1 MKTLSICLIT
11 LFFCISLF
19 AQQQPAII
27 FKVVGGQN
35 KKIWYKPPQD
45 GQFFPA
51 PILGDTLDANGEL
64 VLTNTEKVAGAYV
77 FHYNKQYRL
86 FVVPGQQYKVTI
98 DIENKENPVTVEAP
112 EQEGQLE
119 LLKLAW
125 DYSQTAGMRLYRT
138 DSIYANNKQKVLH
151 SMDSCLKPF
160 EQLYAQH
167 KLSKPFY
174 TYAKT
179 CIKNYYATVLAT
191 TLTMPVRNAVF
202 HKDSVGYDAAKLKQL
217 DEHWR
222 DLLKLSDITDPAS
235 MATDTYNEYFYLYNQ
250 FYLSY
255 FSYQMKGKK
264 IVKGSDNEDLKFIN
278 VELQFTKEPLR
289 EYLLASSL
297 KILLIEDRFQIYIP
311 DLYAEFTSQ
320 YPHSRYIKYLSDG
333 VEKVKTFYVASK
345 IDFTAGQRFVSNQDS
360 INSVDELLSGFK
372 GKTLYLDIWATWC
385 GPCKAQFAF
394 RSELDGFLK
403 SKGVEVLYVSLD
415 KAGVEERW
423 KNMIK
428 YYKLEGYHIMGSE
441 KLAKDI
447 QKVFANGKG
456 ISIPHYAICKD
467 GKIILADAKA
477 PSDKEVL
484 YKQIGSVL

>member
-1 MKTLSICLIT
+1 MKTLSIWLIT
-11 LFFCISLF
+11 LFFSTSLF
-19 AQQQPAII
+19 AQQQPTII

-35 KKIWYKPPQD
+35 KKIWYTRPVD

-51 PILGDTLDANGEL
+51 LPVGDTLDANGEL
-64 VLTNTEKVAGAYV
+64 VLTNAEKVAGAYI
-77 FHYNKQYRL
+77 FHYKNQYRLYVVPGKQYR
-86 FVVPGQQYKVTI
+86 VTI
-98 DIENKENPVTVEAP
+98 DIENKENPITVDAP
-112 EQEGQLE
+112 EQEGQLA
-119 LLKLAW
+119 LLKLSW
-125 DYSQTAGMRLYRT
+125 EFSQTAGMRLYRN
-138 DSIYANNKQKVLH
+138 DSVYANNKQKVLQ

-174 TYAKT
+174 TYAKS

-191 TLTMPVRNAVF
+191 TLTMPVMHAVF

-222 DLLKLSDITDPAS
+222 EVLNLSDITDPAS
-235 MATDTYNEYFYLYNQ
+235 MATDTYNEYFYFYNV

-255 FSYQMKGKK
+255 LSYQMKGNK
-264 IVKGSDNEDLKFIN
+264 IVKGTDNENLKYDNIARH
-278 VELQFTKEPLR
+278 FTKEPLR

-297 KILLIEDRFQIYIP
+297 KTLLIEDRFQKYIP
-311 DLYAEFTSQ
+311 DLYVEFTNK
-320 YPHSRYIKYLSDG
+320 YPRSRYIKYLADG

-345 IDFTAGQRFVSNQDS
+345 TEFTAGQRFVSNQDS
-360 INSVDELLSGFK
+360 IQSVDELLSGFK
-372 GKTLYLDIWATWC
+372 GKTLYIDLWATWC
-385 GPCKAQFAF
+385 GPCKAEFAF
-394 RSELDGFLK
+394 KKELEPFLK
-403 SKGVEVLYVSLD
+403 SKGVDVLYVSLD
-415 KAGVEERW
+415 RTGAEEKW

-428 YYKLEGYHIMGSE
+428 YYNLDGYHIMVSE

-447 QKVFANGKG
+447 YKVFSNGKG

-467 GKIILADAKA
+467 GKIVLADAKA

-484 YKQIGSVL
+484 YKQIESVL